1 MEKAADPR
9 KVDLKLVA
17 KTAENQSDLYG
28 ETSKIVELTTPGNSG
43 IG

>member
-9 KVDLKLVA
+9 NVDLKLVA
-17 KTAENQSDLYG
+17 KKAENQSDLCG
-28 ETSKIVELTTPGNSG
+28 ETSKIVELTTPGNSR